1 MALKLHPVDKGGR
14 LNLGTTYSGQT
25 YQVTEVPAGETY
37 TAEDDVIVLSPV
49 EIVTS
54 RQRSTPAPADAP
66 PLAA

>member
-14 LNLGTTYSGQT
+14 LNLGTDFSGQT
-25 YQVTEVPAGETY
+25 YQVTEVLAGETY
-37 TAEDDVIVLSPV
+37 TAEDNVLVLSPV

-54 RQRSTPAPADAP
+54 RQRSTPTPADAP